1 MGSTRNDLRNAN
13 YLVILVVAA
22 RGGTCMGSGENKPQL
37 RMSLKLDQEKPP
49 KKKWLWRKI
58 KEFFT
63 QGPDSQYWKNRDL
76 NDW

>member
-1 MGSTRNDLRNAN
+1 
-13 YLVILVVAA
+13 
-22 RGGTCMGSGENKPQL
+22 MGSGENKPQL